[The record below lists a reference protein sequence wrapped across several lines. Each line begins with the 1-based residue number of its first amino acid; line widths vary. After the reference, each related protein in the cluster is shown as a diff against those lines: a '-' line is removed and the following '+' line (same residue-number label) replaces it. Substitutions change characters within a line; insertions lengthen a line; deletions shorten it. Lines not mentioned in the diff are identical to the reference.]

1 MMDKELLFGRMIT
14 CPKIQETDL
23 EYQRTASFIKGVCQR
38 CGQNQKA
45 SLPRKQFYCQACL
58 ILGRVSSLDDLISL
72 PEPNNFDGQVEL
84 IWPGTLTQQ
93 QAQVSKDL
101 VSSME
106 QGRNHLVWAVTGAGK
121 TEMLFPLLLKAF
133 QQKKR
138 VALVSPRVDVIAELA
153 PRLAAAFANL
163 SQVVLHGKQT
173 TPYGYTQLV
182 LATTHQLLR
191 FKSAFD
197 VLIIDEVDSFPFRG
211 NPMLQYAVQTARKKI
226 STIVYLTA
234 TPTPA
239 LKTAVKR
246 GNLKVSYL
254 PLRFHQQLLP
264 KLQIKRVNNWRL
276 KMPKLLKKQIEIFIE
291 EQRQFL
297 IFVPY
302 VSDLIIVER
311 YLQAYTQ
318 LKGTTVHAND
328 PDRIEKVQ
336 QMRQENI
343 HFLITTT
350 ILERG
355 VTLPGIDVLILGADE
370 NTFSENALVQI
381 AGRVGRSY
389 DRPTGLVLAF
399 VRQIN
404 LAVFRAQKQINTMN
418 QRGCQLKKKLEVND
432 ELSPVSAKN

>member
-1 MMDKELLFGRMIT
+1 M
-14 CPKIQETDL
+14 
-23 EYQRTASFIKGVCQR
+23 
-38 CGQNQKA
+38 
-45 SLPRKQFYCQACL
+45 
-58 ILGRVSSLDDLISL
+58 
-72 PEPNNFDGQVEL
+72 
-84 IWPGTLTQQ
+84 
-93 QAQVSKDL
+93 
-101 VSSME
+101 
-106 QGRNHLVWAVTGAGK
+106 
-121 TEMLFPLLLKAF
+121 
-133 QQKKR
+133 
-138 VALVSPRVDVIAELA
+138 
-153 PRLAAAFANL
+153 
-163 SQVVLHGKQT
+163 
-173 TPYGYTQLV
+173 
-182 LATTHQLLR
+182 
-191 FKSAFD
+191 
-197 VLIIDEVDSFPFRG
+197 
-211 NPMLQYAVQTARKKI
+211 
-226 STIVYLTA
+226 IVYLTA

-239 LKTAVKR
+239 LKKAVKR
-246 GNLKVSYL
+246 GNLRVSYL

-276 KMPKLLKKQIEIFIE
+276 KMPKHLKKQIEIFIE

-336 QMRQENI
+336 QMRQKNI

-381 AGRVGRSY
+381 AGRVGRSH

-404 LAVFRAQKQINTMN
+404 LAVFRAQKQINAMN
-418 QRGCQLKKKLEVND
+418 QRGCQLKKKLEVKN
-432 ELSPVSAKN
+432 ELSSLSAKD

>member
-1 MMDKELLFGRMIT
+1 M
-14 CPKIQETDL
+14 
-23 EYQRTASFIKGVCQR
+23 
-38 CGQNQKA
+38 
-45 SLPRKQFYCQACL
+45 
-58 ILGRVSSLDDLISL
+58 
-72 PEPNNFDGQVEL
+72 
-84 IWPGTLTQQ
+84 
-93 QAQVSKDL
+93 
-101 VSSME
+101 
-106 QGRNHLVWAVTGAGK
+106 
-121 TEMLFPLLLKAF
+121 
-133 QQKKR
+133 
-138 VALVSPRVDVIAELA
+138 ALVSPRVDVIAELA
-153 PRLAAAFANL
+153 PRLAAAFTNL
-163 SQVVLHGKQT
+163 SQIVLHGKQT

-211 NPMLQYAVQTARKKI
+211 NPMFQYALQTARKKN
-226 STIVYLTA
+226 SMIVYLTA

-246 GNLKVSYL
+246 GNLRVSYL

-302 VSDLIIVER
+302 VSDLNIVER
-311 YLQAYTQ
+311 YLQTYTQ
-318 LKGTTVHAND
+318 LKGSTVHAND

-336 QMRQENI
+336 QMRQENVQ
-343 HFLITTT
+343 FLITTT

-381 AGRVGRSY
+381 AGRVGRSH

-404 LAVFRAQKQINTMN
+404 LAVFRAQKQINAMN
-418 QRGCQLKKKLEVND
+418 QRGCQLKKKLEIND
-432 ELSPVSAKN
+432 ELSPVSAKD